1 MTALILL
8 VIFLLSSLW
17 IIYPYGQVESYW
29 IFNLVAILTFSIQ
42 SFLVSIA
49 AKRLKN
55 SENKQSFIKLI
66 FTNMALRI
74 VISAI
79 LIGAYFYIIRPDN
92 GIFVLSFIAVYIGF
106 TVYETYVLDN
116 IARS

>member
-1 MTALILL
+1 
-8 VIFLLSSLW
+8 
-17 IIYPYGQVESYW
+17 YGQVESYW